1 MFRRLLREYFSLT
14 RGERR
19 GIQILSLLVLVFI
32 AIRISLPGLM
42 HPGEPELSQLSEDFT
57 AFKDSLEKLDAAW
70 AASSGSPAG
79 RGNDGERDG
88 YRRYP
93 ADITGSHD
101 HKQQAREL
109 FPFDPNRAGFDD
121 LIRLGMSGRTART
134 LLNYRNAGGRFDSD
148 SDLLKIYGLHPEE
161 FERLQPYIRIVIPAS
176 VHDDS
181 ARANVAFYDKPSYL
195 SLTNMAHPFDL
206 NSADSQSLLSVYGIG
221 PVFAS
226 RIIRYR
232 ELLGGFCRPEQLL
245 EVYGL
250 NMQQYEELLS
260 CSFLDTSRLRKIDLN
275 MLNAGDTYVHPY
287 LDRYQTASLAAYLE
301 QMGAF
306 EKPEEILENRL
317 LPDSVY
323 RRIRPYLETNR

>member
-14 RGERR
+14 SSERR
-19 GIQILSLLVLVFI
+19 GIQILSLLVLVLI

-70 AASSGSPAG
+70 AAGEGPPAG
-79 RGNDGERDG
+79 YGSYGERV
-88 YRRYP
+88 
-93 ADITGSHD
+93 GSLD
-101 HKQQAREL
+101 HEQLAPEL

-121 LIRLGMSGRTART
+121 LIRLGMSAHTART
-134 LLNYRNAGGRFDSD
+134 LLNYRKAGGRFDFD
-148 SDLLKIYGLHPEE
+148 SDLLRIYGLHPEE
-161 FERLQPYIRIVIPAS
+161 FQRLQPYIRIVVPAS
-176 VHDDS
+176 GHDVS
-181 ARANVAFYDKPSYL
+181 SRANAATNDKPPYL
-195 SLTNMAHPFDL
+195 SPAKTIHPFDL
-206 NSADSQSLLSVYGIG
+206 NTADSQSLLSVYGIG

-232 ELLGGFCRPEQLL
+232 ELLGGFCRQEQLH

-250 NMQQYEELLS
+250 SQQQYEELLR
-260 CSFLDTSRLRKIDLN
+260 CSFLDTSQLRKIDLN
-275 MLNAGDTYVHPY
+275 MLNEGDNYMHPY
-287 LDRYQTASLAAYLE
+287 LDRYQTAALAAYRE

-306 EKPEEILENRL
+306 ATPEEILENRL

-323 RRIRPYLETNR
+323 RRILPYLETNR